1 MIEDFWSSS
10 FFIWIIFQFYFILVN
25 VQRVYDIVTTKRLGK
40 NTGLPKVT
48 QQMLFIC
55 PQKNKRQLRTP
66 AIDRWYKK
74 EDKKRTRSSEYPS
87 ILKSGG
93 KGGPKMSAVSWI
105 WMAE

>member
-1 MIEDFWSSS
+1 MIEVCWYTS

-25 VQRVYDIVTTKRLGK
+25 VERVYDIVTTKRLRK
-40 NTGLPKVT
+40 NTGLPRVT
-48 QQMLFIC
+48 QQMLYIC
-55 PQKNKRQLRTP
+55 SQMNERQLRTP
-66 AIDRWYKK
+66 VIDRWYKK

-93 KGGPKMSAVSWI
+93 KGGPKMPTVSWI